1 MRLKE
6 SGGGGGGVVAVC
18 HPLSVMS
25 VDDIVN
31 AFREKNQMAW
41 TGPKRSRE
49 SYIGGG
55 GSDTEAEDED
65 QEREFLLLQENER
78 AVIRRAQE
86 AHYTLSSAIQN
97 CRLQKD
103 SLRSDLQ
110 AYSCETATNSHATL
124 LAMAEHVYTSS
135 ASSNGQWALLLKH
148 FAFTRSYDQLIDSG
162 VTTVPLY
169 VSDGH
174 ETEAE
179 DWRLRYNDR
188 MERALS
194 GLLMDGAKTGLMK
207 LGFLK
212 EPPMQLYPSQPMSF
226 TQTQDYD
233 MESDTDES
241 GGEEGAQADGG
252 EEEEEEEG
260 QEEEGQDEQFPVLAT
275 HQQLFDAVLTTLPDR
290 AVAAQ
295 QQLLNEDH
303 SMFSHAYDYT
313 IKHDSEGGAV
323 QLPEL
328 RSYFYRRADTEPG
341 ADSHTS
347 PANRNGD
354 LAAALRSLI
363 LMAVVV
369 ADDAQG
375 DEGCRIHEQL
385 MMDPVRDGRYH
396 VTVTALTDLHRLI
409 LELEDVS
416 ASTDI
421 FERLSAFE
429 TFQGTA
435 RALNERVSNQDLITP
450 TRSPLVDLLISVHT
464 FVLTCLDAR
473 HASGLKAAG
482 DTSVTSYPSPIFTLD
497 TDDYGGDAV
506 ADDGDGGEDGGE
518 EDGGDAASESSE
530 SEASEILEI
539 VPYVDTPQDVTT
551 PDTAAAEDTE
561 EDADSQAT
569 IED

>member
-1 MRLKE
+1 
-6 SGGGGGGVVAVC
+6 
-18 HPLSVMS
+18 MS

-31 AFREKNQMAW
+31 AFREKNQMTW

-49 SYIGGG
+49 SYVGGG
-55 GSDTEAEDED
+55 SSDTEAEDED
-65 QEREFLLLQENER
+65 QEREFLLRQENER
-78 AVIRRAQE
+78 AVIRRAQD
-86 AHYTLSSAIQN
+86 AHYTLSSAIQTS
-97 CRLQKD
+97 RVEKD
-103 SLRSDLQ
+103 SLRADLQ

-148 FAFTRSYDQLIDSG
+148 FAFTRSYGQLIDSG
-162 VTTVPLY
+162 VTTATLY

-179 DWRLRYNDR
+179 EWRLRYNDR
-188 MERALS
+188 IERALS
-194 GLLMDGAKTGLMK
+194 GLMDGAKAGLTK

-212 EPPMQLYPSQPMSF
+212 EPSMQFDPSQPMSF

-233 MESDTDES
+233 MESDTEGS
-241 GGEEGAQADGG
+241 EGSEGGQEDD
-252 EEEEEEEG
+252 EEEEG
-260 QEEEGQDEQFPVLAT
+260 QEEQFPALAT
-275 HQQLFDAVLTTLPDR
+275 HQQLFDAVLTTLPGN

-341 ADSHTS
+341 ADVHTS
-347 PANRNGD
+347 PSNRNGD
-354 LAAALRSLI
+354 LAAALRSMI
-363 LMAVVV
+363 LMAVVL

-375 DEGCRIHEQL
+375 DEGCAIHEQL
-385 MMDPVRDGRYH
+385 MMDPVQDGRYN
-396 VTVTALTDLHRLI
+396 VTITALTDLHRLI
-409 LELEDVS
+409 LDLGDAS

-435 RALNERVSNQDLITP
+435 RELQERLLNPNLITP
-450 TRSPLVDLLISVHT
+450 TRSPLVDLLIKVQT
-464 FVLTCLDAR
+464 FMLTCLGAR
-473 HASGLKAAG
+473 HAAGLKAAG
-482 DTSVTSYPSPIFTLD
+482 DTSVTSYPSPIFTI
-497 TDDYGGDAV
+497 DDNGGGGAV
-506 ADDGDGGEDGGE
+506 ADGGDGGEDGDE
-518 EDGGDAASESSE
+518 EDGGDVASESSE
-530 SEASEILEI
+530 SVASEILEI
-539 VPYVDTPQDVTT
+539 PDVSTLQDVTT
-551 PDTAAAEDTE
+551 PDTAAAEDT
-561 EDADSQAT
+561 DTDSQAT